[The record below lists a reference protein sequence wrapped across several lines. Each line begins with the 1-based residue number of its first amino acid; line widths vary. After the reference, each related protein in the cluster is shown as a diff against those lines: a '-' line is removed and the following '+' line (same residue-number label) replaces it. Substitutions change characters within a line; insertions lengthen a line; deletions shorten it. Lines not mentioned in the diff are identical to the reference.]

1 MKIKILKQ
9 GTSKGKPSSYCEW
22 IRRRLEG
29 SEQLA

>member
-22 IRRRLEG
+22 IVG
-29 SEQLA
+29 DWKGPNN